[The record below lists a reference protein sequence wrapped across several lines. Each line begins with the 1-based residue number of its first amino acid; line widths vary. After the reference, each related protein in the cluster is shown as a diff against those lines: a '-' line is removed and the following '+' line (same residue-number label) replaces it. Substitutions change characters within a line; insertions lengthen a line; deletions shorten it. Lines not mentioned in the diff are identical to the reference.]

1 LEKSDTKASFSTNVN
16 SKLPPTNPDTNNGI
30 VLLTTLSR
38 ALGYFLAGACAGIA
52 SRTATAPLDRLKV
65 YLIAQTSSKKA
76 AVEAVKDGSPVKAA
90 RQFGRPLVDA
100 MKDLWAAGGIRS
112 LFAGKLTCL
121 YMMADHQSG

>member
-1 LEKSDTKASFSTNVN
+1 MSTQSFRPLTQT
-16 SKLPPTNPDTNNGI
+16 LTCPNGNH
-30 VLLTTLSR
+30 LLTRSSR

-76 AVEAVKDGSPVKAA
+76 AVEAVKGGSPVKAA
-90 RQFGRPLVDA
+90 RQFGRPLVNA

-112 LFAGKLTCL
+112 LFAGQFTCPI
-121 YMMADHQSG
+121 